1 MNIYIYSHDIHTHTD
16 IYDITYLNKRCNK
29 TYYTS
34 KRDLPTEQKRR
45 TNTGSTQNMHSGA
58 EGQAA
63 RPVRSILLFHRSIFR
78 SLSLKKNL
86 HSGAAGLAAHQ
97 LTSIVKRSVPVVNM

>member
-34 KRDLPTEQKRR
+34 KRDLPTEQKRS
-45 TNTGSTQNMHSGA
+45 TSTGSQQNLLYK
-58 EGQAA
+58 QK
-63 RPVRSILLFHRSIFR
+63 RPTNRA
-78 SLSLKKNL
+78 KE
-86 HSGAAGLAAHQ
+86 
-97 LTSIVKRSVPVVNM
+97 TY